1 MSEEYDTEGQ
11 HQHYLVTLGIAT
23 EVVDPD
29 DA

>member
-23 EVVDPD
+23 DVVEAAD
-29 DA
+29 D